1 MNVSPMTK
9 EEFFFRLVRIALG
22 NETGLP
28 GKLTEE
34 EWNCMAN
41 LSRKQALGGII
52 MQAIEKLPP
61 EYRPPQKILFQ
72 WIGWTGKIENVNRRL
87 NREAV
92 AVSLYLE
99 KKGFRS
105 MILKGQGV
113 AELYPNPLRR
123 TPGDIDIWL
132 DGTRKSIFRL
142 ARSVDPEATAVYHHI
157 DMKRLS
163 EEFEVEM
170 HTIPSWMNS
179 PLTNRRL
186 QRMFRRWTQE
196 GFGTELTLTGTE
208 SPVRVP
214 PMEMNRIFLLVH
226 IYRHLM
232 TEGIGLKQ
240 LMDYF
245 YLLKQGMTS
254 AEREKFTEQ
263 VRELKM
269 ERFAEAVMY
278 VLNRVFGLEERM
290 MPVPPSE
297 KYGKRLLDE
306 IMLAGNFGQYDT
318 RIERKGMDSEWGRFR
333 ERMKRIVRFV
343 RDYPDEVCWTPY
355 FKIWHFFWRKI
366 HNSKI

>member
-1 MNVSPMTK
+1 MTK
-9 EEFFFRLVRIALG
+9 EEIFFRLVRIALG

-99 KKGFRS
+99 NKGFRS

-163 EEFEVEM
+163 EEFEV
-170 HTIPSWMNS
+170 
-179 PLTNRRL
+179 
-186 QRMFRRWTQE
+186 
-196 GFGTELTLTGTE
+196 
-208 SPVRVP
+208 RVP
-214 PMEMNRIFLLVH
+214 SMEMNRIFLLVH

-269 ERFAEAVMY
+269 KRFAEAVMY

-333 ERMKRIVRFV
+333 ERMKRIMRFV